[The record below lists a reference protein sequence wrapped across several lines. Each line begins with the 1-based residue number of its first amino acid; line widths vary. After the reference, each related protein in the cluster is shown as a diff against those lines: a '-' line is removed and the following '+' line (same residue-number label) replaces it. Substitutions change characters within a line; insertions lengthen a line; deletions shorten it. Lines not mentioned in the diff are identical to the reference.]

1 MSNTKP
7 IATASSSSSTAYDN
21 ADAKARLYAYEIPPM
36 PPGEYEIITT
46 QDVKAGDDTEKLVS
60 TQPVTVKACQPYA
73 IAPDLVHSFYPPNLR
88 TVSATTLPHVVLKG
102 ATPWERSQTY
112 DPGTAPTP
120 WIALLLFTDEDLCVP
135 PEVTSAAKPSGTRSF
150 TLPLSL
156 FNSNRSKWCHKENYS
171 DADVPV
177 KSDGS
182 PTTADFLFVKSSAF
196 KMYFE
201 RQDSTGKTVQQAGPE
216 LDRYKLLTYMTD
228 SGVKDESGHVT
239 NKLSTLIGHRARPY
253 TLGGEPVKVYAHIVS
268 IETLGSR
275 IDWKAASEASAT
287 VALVSLFS
295 WTFTWEKNNAD
306 HSLEMFKNLADD
318 KSIRPLA
325 IKLKATDP
333 NSPDDPSAA
342 WVHRRVTEGYTIV
355 RHRDIA
361 GESSMALY
369 RGPLIP
375 KSSRK
380 ARIKSSVH
388 GTDLQI
394 IDTSARILDISYN
407 TAWELGRTLAGRDA
421 KFSTAIAY
429 LRRKL
434 CMKAVTKSKFAENE
448 GAATKSKEA
457 EDEAAKLMHKADD
470 VVASAL
476 SKLDGLFKGSVAAKM
491 KGLPRDG
498 DLRWQVPSPPATS
511 MAAAPGV
518 MTFEKLRRHLESAAK
533 PWLEDKTLELCQA
546 KPVVSSIPQLGLVF
560 NWLIDNLMSLKLV
573 PATYLFPD
581 PAVLEKESV
590 NCFLVDDTW
599 IDALVDGAMSLANT
613 MGGGSDPVRDLI
625 RWAFNLYLGKAPA
638 DRVQIG
644 GSGFIVRSG
653 IVESFPDLE
662 MNITTKLPGS
672 NDPTPLSCAYRTR
685 NEDMILCL
693 VARGQGQKLVDY
705 KVQLKLPPHQ
715 QRYSLGDVKKDSM
728 EFTCEMKPFL
738 TMTDKF
744 KNALPQAEVEK
755 KVEWSRTGVISPSGF
770 PIKPIWNHDTGVLT
784 PHLLVNM
791 MDYFIDQNKERVWA
805 KPKADSKVVYI
816 ATQLLESDHCV
827 TLTFNVT
834 AGKESLPRSIL
845 PEQTVPEEDT
855 RDPAINHLPENI
867 EANKSWFSKLAFSQ
881 DSPGRSIPAQSNT
894 PQHIV
899 FSIKA
904 STAPNNLPAGTEVFA
919 IEVTIP
925 IGEDASHLLDHL
937 APLPT
942 VRAIGPRQQWIA
954 ATTHRA
960 ATKESAAEL
969 VVHLKPRGTTG
980 GGAVFSN
987 GLDASFML
995 VRATVNGVVGNDVEI
1010 KTKEIY
1016 GRWQKSKNADG
1027 KEVSVLTTNDV
1038 MDSWMLRKE

>member
-1 MSNTKP
+1 MSNTKQ
-7 IATASSSSSTAYDN
+7 IATASSSSSTAYDT

-46 QDVKAGDDTEKLVS
+46 QEVISGKDTEKLVS

-73 IAPDLVHSFYPPNLR
+73 IPPELVHSFYPPNLR

-102 ATPWERSQTY
+102 ATPWERSQTHK
-112 DPGTAPTP
+112 PGTAPTP

-156 FNSNRSKWCHKENYS
+156 FNSNRSKWCHKNDYS
-171 DADVPV
+171 DSDVPV
-177 KSDGS
+177 KGDGS
-182 PTTADFLFVKSSAF
+182 PATADFLFVKSSAF

-201 RQDSTGKTVQQAGPE
+201 RQDSTGKTDQQAGPD
-216 LDRYKLLTYMTD
+216 LDRYKLLTYITD

-253 TLGGEPVKVYAHIVS
+253 TLGDQPVQVYAHIIS
-268 IETLGSR
+268 IETLDGR
-275 IDWKAASEASAT
+275 IDWKAASQASAT
-287 VALVSLFS
+287 IALVSLFS
-295 WTFTWEKNNAD
+295 WTFTWEKNNASQD
-306 HSLEMFKNLADD
+306 LEMFKHLADQ
-318 KSIRPLA
+318 KNIRPLA
-325 IKLKATDP
+325 IKLPPTDP
-333 NSPDDPSAA
+333 NKPDDPSAA
-342 WVHRRVTEGYTIV
+342 WVRRRVTEGYTIV

-361 GESSMALY
+361 GESSMALF

-375 KSSRK
+375 GLSRK
-380 ARIKSSVH
+380 ARIKPSVH

-434 CMKAVTKSKFAENE
+434 CMKAVTKSKISENEDAENE
-448 GAATKSKEA
+448 QS
-457 EDEAAKLMHKADD
+457 KLMHKADA
-470 VVASAL
+470 VVDSAL
-476 SKLDGLFKGSVAAKM
+476 SKLDGLFNGSVAAKM
-491 KGLPRDG
+491 KDLPREG
-498 DLRWQVPSPPATS
+498 ELRWQVPSPAATS

-518 MTFEKLRRHLESAAK
+518 MTFKKLRRHLESAAK
-533 PWLEDKTLELCQA
+533 PYIEEKTRELCQA
-546 KPVVSSIPQLGLVF
+546 TSLVSSIPQLGLVF
-560 NWLIDNLMSLKLV
+560 NWLIDNLMSLKLI

-581 PAVLEKESV
+581 PAVLAKESV
-590 NCFLVDDTW
+590 NCFLMDDTW

-625 RWAFNLYLGKAPA
+625 RYAFNLYLKDAPA

-662 MNITTKLPGS
+662 MTITTKRPGS
-672 NDPTPLSCAYRTR
+672 KEDTPLNCAYRTR

-693 VARGQGQKLVDY
+693 VARGQEQRLVDY
-705 KVQLKLPPHQ
+705 TVKLKLPPHQ
-715 QRYSLGDVKKDSM
+715 QRYSLGDVYKDSM

-738 TMTDKF
+738 TMTEQF
-744 KNALPQAEVEK
+744 KNALPKAEVEK
-755 KVEWSRTGVISPSGF
+755 KIKWSRTGVISPSGF

-784 PHLLVNM
+784 PHLVVNM
-791 MDYFIDQNKERVWA
+791 MDFFIDQNKDRVWD
-805 KPKADSKVVYI
+805 KPASDSKVVYI
-816 ATQLLESDHCV
+816 ATQLLERDHSV
-827 TLTFNVT
+827 TLDFNVT
-834 AGKESLPRSIL
+834 ADKESKPRVIF
-845 PEQTVPEEDT
+845 PEQPEPEEDD
-855 RDPAINHLPENI
+855 RELAIKHLPENT
-867 EANKSWFSKLAFSQ
+867 EARLKSWFTKLAFSQ
-881 DSPGRSIPAQSNT
+881 DSPGRSIPPQSNT
-894 PQHIV
+894 PQNIV

-904 STAPNNLPAGTEVFA
+904 STAPTNVPAGTEVFT

-925 IGEDASHLLDHL
+925 IGEDPSHLLDHL
-937 APLPT
+937 APLPS

-960 ATKESAAEL
+960 ATKERAAEM
-969 VVHLKPRGTTG
+969 VVHLKPRGTAG
-980 GGAVFSN
+980 GGATFAE

-995 VRATVNGVVGNDVEI
+995 IRATVNGVVGNDVEI
-1010 KTKEIY
+1010 KAREVY
-1016 GRWQKSKNADG
+1016 GRWEKGKNAEG
-1027 KEVSVLTTNDV
+1027 KEVSVVKTIDV
-1038 MDSWMLRKE
+1038 MDKWTLRKE

>member
-1 MSNTKP
+1 MSSTKP
-7 IATASSSSSTAYDN
+7 PATASSSSSTAYDN

-46 QDVKAGDDTEKLVS
+46 QEVKSGKDTEKLIS

-73 IAPDLVHSFYPPNLR
+73 IPPELVHSFYPPNLR

-112 DPGTAPTP
+112 NPGTAPTP
-120 WIALLLFTDEDLCVP
+120 WIALLLFTDDDLCVP
-135 PEVTSAAKPSGTRSF
+135 PEVTSAARPSVTRSF

-156 FNSNRSKWCHKENYS
+156 FNSNRSKWCHKNEYS
-171 DADVPV
+171 DTDVPV
-177 KSDGS
+177 KGDGS
-182 PTTADFLFVKSSAF
+182 PATADFLFVKSSAF

-201 RQDSTGKTVQQAGPE
+201 RQDSTGKTEQQAVPD
-216 LDRYKLLTYMTD
+216 LDRYKLLTYITD
-228 SGVKDESGHVT
+228 SGVKDDSGHVT

-253 TLGGEPVKVYAHIVS
+253 TLGDQPVKVYAHIIS
-268 IETLGSR
+268 IETLDGR
-275 IDWKAASEASAT
+275 IDWKAASQASAT

-295 WTFTWEKNNAD
+295 WTFTWEKNNASQD
-306 HSLEMFKNLADD
+306 LEMFKHLADQ
-318 KSIRPLA
+318 KNIRPLA
-325 IKLKATDP
+325 IKIPPTDP
-333 NSPDDPSAA
+333 NKPDDPSAA
-342 WVHRRVTEGYTIV
+342 WVRRRVTEGYTIV

-375 KSSRK
+375 GQSRK
-380 ARIKSSVH
+380 ARIKPSVH

-421 KFSTAIAY
+421 KFSSAIAY

-434 CMKAVTKSKFAENE
+434 CMKAVTKSKDAE
-448 GAATKSKEA
+448 S
-457 EDEAAKLMHKADD
+457 EDANIMHKASD
-470 VVASAL
+470 VVSSTL
-476 SKLDGLFKGSVAAKM
+476 ERLDGLFKGSVAAKM
-491 KGLPRDG
+491 TGLPRNGEDATNVA
-498 DLRWQVPSPPATS
+498 RWQVPSHTATS

-518 MTFEKLRRHLESAAK
+518 MTFEKLRRHLDSAAK
-533 PWLEDKTLELCQA
+533 PYLKEKTAELCQDQ
-546 KPVVSSIPQLGLVF
+546 PFVSSLPQLGLVF

-581 PAVLEKESV
+581 PAVLAKESV

-625 RWAFNLYLGKAPA
+625 RWAFNLYLKDAPA
-638 DRVQIG
+638 GRVQIG
-644 GSGFIVRSG
+644 GSGFIIRSG

-662 MNITTKLPGS
+662 MAITTKLPGS
-672 NDPTPLSCAYRTR
+672 NASTTLNCAYRTR

-693 VARGQGQKLVDY
+693 VARGQGQRLVDY
-705 KVQLKLPPHQ
+705 TVKLKLPPHQ
-715 QRYSLGDVKKDSM
+715 QRYNLGLVSKSSIT
-728 EFTCEMKPFL
+728 FTCEMKPFL
-738 TMTDKF
+738 DMTEEF
-744 KNALPQAEVEK
+744 KNALPQDEVEK
-755 KVEWSRTGVISPSGF
+755 YVQWNSNGVNRPPNF
-770 PIKPIWNHDTGVLT
+770 PIKPIWDHDTGVLT

-791 MDYFIDQNKERVWA
+791 MDYFIDQNKIRVWNRPA
-805 KPKADSKVVYI
+805 PDSKVVYI
-816 ATQLLESDHCV
+816 ATQLLERDHCV
-827 TLTFNVT
+827 TLNFNVT
-834 AGKESLPRSIL
+834 AEGKESKPRSIF
-845 PEQTVPEEDT
+845 PEQPDPEEDT
-855 RDPAINHLPENI
+855 REPAIEHLPENT
-867 EANKSWFSKLAFSQ
+867 EAKTKSWFTKLAFSQ

-894 PQHIV
+894 PQNIV

-904 STAPNNLPAGTEVFA
+904 GTKPENLPVETEVFA

-925 IGEDASHLLDHL
+925 IGEDPCHLLDHL
-937 APLPT
+937 APLPS

-954 ATTHRA
+954 ATTHKA
-960 ATKESAAEL
+960 ATEQSPAEM

-980 GGAVFSN
+980 GGAMFAE

-995 VRATVNGVVGNDVEI
+995 MRATANGVVGNDVEI
-1010 KTKEIY
+1010 KTKEVY
-1016 GRWQKSKNADG
+1016 GKWEKSKDANG
-1027 KEVSVLTTNDV
+1027 KEVSVLPTTEA
-1038 MDSWMLRKE
+1038 MDKWTLRKE

>member
-1 MSNTKP
+1 MSNAKQ

-46 QDVKAGDDTEKLVS
+46 QEVKSGKDTEKLVS

-73 IAPDLVHSFYPPNLR
+73 IPPELVHSFYPPNLR

-112 DPGTAPTP
+112 NPGTAPTP
-120 WIALLLFTDEDLCVP
+120 WVALLLFTDEDLCVP
-135 PEVTSAAKPSGTRSF
+135 PEVTSAARPSGTRSF

-156 FNSNRSKWCHKENYS
+156 FNSNRSKWCHKNDYS
-171 DADVPV
+171 DADVPA
-177 KSDGS
+177 KGDGS
-182 PTTADFLFVKSSAF
+182 PATADFLFVKSSAC

-201 RQDSTGKTVQQAGPE
+201 RQDSTGKTGEQAGAD
-216 LDRYKLLTYMTD
+216 LDRYKLLTYITD

-253 TLGGEPVKVYAHIVS
+253 TLGDQPVQVYAHIIS
-268 IETLGSR
+268 IETLDGR
-275 IDWKAASEASAT
+275 IDWKAASQASAT

-295 WTFTWEKNNAD
+295 WTFTWEKNNASQD
-306 HSLEMFKNLADD
+306 LEMFRHLADQ
-318 KSIRPLA
+318 KNIRPLA
-325 IKLKATDP
+325 INLPPTDP
-333 NSPDDPSAA
+333 KKPEDPSAA
-342 WVHRRVTEGYTIV
+342 WVRRRVTEGYTIV

-369 RGPLIP
+369 RGPLLP
-375 KSSRK
+375 GTSRK
-380 ARIKSSVH
+380 ARIKPSVH

-421 KFSTAIAY
+421 KFSSAIAY

-434 CMKAVTKSKFAENE
+434 CMKAVTKSKDAE
-448 GAATKSKEA
+448 S
-457 EDEAAKLMHKADD
+457 EDANIMHKASD
-470 VVASAL
+470 VVFSTL
-476 SKLDGLFKGSVAAKM
+476 ERLDGLFKGSVAAKM
-491 KGLPRDG
+491 TGLPRNGEDATNAS
-498 DLRWQVPSPPATS
+498 RWQVPSHTATS

-518 MTFEKLRRHLESAAK
+518 MTFEKLRRHLESAAEPYIK
-533 PWLEDKTLELCQA
+533 EKTLELCQA
-546 KPVVSSIPQLGLVF
+546 QPVISSIPQLGLVF

-581 PAVLEKESV
+581 PAVLAKESV
-590 NCFLVDDTW
+590 NCFLIDDTW

-625 RWAFNLYLGKAPA
+625 RWAFNLYLEKAPA
-638 DRVQIG
+638 DRVRIG
-644 GSGFIVRSG
+644 GSGFIIRSG

-662 MNITTKLPGS
+662 MAITTKLPEAA
-672 NDPTPLSCAYRTR
+672 PLSCAYRTR

-693 VARGQGQKLVDY
+693 VARGRDQKLVDY
-705 KVQLKLPPHQ
+705 TVKLKLPPHQ
-715 QRYSLGDVKKDSM
+715 QRYDVGYVSKDSM
-728 EFTCEMKPFL
+728 EFTCELKPFL
-738 TMTDKF
+738 KMTEKF
-744 KNALPQAEVEK
+744 KDAWPKAEVEK
-755 KVEWSRTGVISPSGF
+755 KITWSRTGVISPSGF

-784 PHLLVNM
+784 PHLVVNM
-791 MDYFIDQNKERVWA
+791 MDHLIDSNKERVWDRPA
-805 KPKADSKVVYI
+805 PDSKVVYI
-816 ATQLLESDHCV
+816 ATQLLERDHCV
-827 TLTFNVT
+827 TLHFNV
-834 AGKESLPRSIL
+834 AGKETFPRRL
-845 PEQTVPEEDT
+845 FPEQTAPEEDT
-855 RDPAINHLPENI
+855 RELAVEHSPEST
-867 EANKSWFSKLAFSQ
+867 EAKDKSWFKKLAFSQ

-904 STAPNNLPAGTEVFA
+904 NTTAKNIPAGTEVFA

-925 IGEDASHLLDHL
+925 IGEDPSHLLDHL
-937 APLPT
+937 APLPS

-960 ATKESAAEL
+960 ATKQSPAEM

-980 GGAVFSN
+980 GGATFAE

-1010 KTKEIY
+1010 KTKEVY
-1016 GRWQKSKNADG
+1016 GRWEKSKNAEG
-1027 KEVSVLTTNDV
+1027 KEVSVLKTDDV
-1038 MDSWMLRKE
+1038 TDKWTLRKE

>member
-7 IATASSSSSTAYDN
+7 PVTASSSSSTAYDN

-46 QDVKAGDDTEKLVS
+46 QEVKSGKDTEKLVS

-73 IAPDLVHSFYPPNLR
+73 IPPELVHSFYPPNLR

-102 ATPWERSQTY
+102 ATPWERSQTHK
-112 DPGTAPTP
+112 PGTAPTP

-150 TLPLSL
+150 NLPLSL
-156 FNSNRSKWCHKENYS
+156 FNSNRSKWCHKNDYS
-171 DADVPV
+171 DTDVPV
-177 KSDGS
+177 KGDGS
-182 PTTADFLFVKSSAF
+182 LPTADFLFVKSSAF

-201 RQDSTGKTVQQAGPE
+201 RQDSAGKTEPQGGAD
-216 LDRYKLLTYMTD
+216 LDRYKLLTYITD

-253 TLGGEPVKVYAHIVS
+253 ILEDQEIKVYAHIVS
-268 IETLGSR
+268 IKTLDGR
-275 IDWKAASEASAT
+275 IDWKAASQASAT

-295 WTFTWEKNNAD
+295 WTFTWDKHDEK
-306 HSLEMFKNLADD
+306 LEMFENLADQ
-318 KSIRPLA
+318 KNIRPLSV
-325 IKLKATDP
+325 KLSPTDP
-333 NSPDDPSAA
+333 NKPDDPSAA
-342 WVHRRVTEGYTIV
+342 WVRRRVTEGYTIV

-369 RGPLIP
+369 RGPLLP
-375 KSSRK
+375 GSSRK
-380 ARIKSSVH
+380 ARIKPSVH

-434 CMKAVTKSKFAENE
+434 CMKAVTKSKASENDANKAKDAENE
-448 GAATKSKEA
+448 PS
-457 EDEAAKLMHKADD
+457 KLMHKADA
-470 VVASAL
+470 VVDSAL

-491 KGLPRDG
+491 NGLPRDG
-498 DLRWQVPSPPATS
+498 ELRWQVPSPAATS

-533 PWLEDKTLELCQA
+533 PWLEDRTLELCQA
-546 KPVVSSIPQLGLVF
+546 TPFVSSIPQLGLVF

-581 PAVLEKESV
+581 PAVLAKESV
-590 NCFLVDDTW
+590 NCFLMDDIW

-625 RWAFNLYLGKAPA
+625 RWAFNLYLERAPA
-638 DRVQIG
+638 DRAQIG

-662 MNITTKLPGS
+662 MTITTKLPGS
-672 NDPTPLSCAYRTR
+672 NKDTPLSCAYRTR

-693 VARGQGQKLVDY
+693 VARGKDQKLVDY
-705 KVQLKLPPHQ
+705 TVKLKLPPHQ
-715 QRYSLGDVKKDSM
+715 QRYNVGSITKDSM
-728 EFTCEMKPFL
+728 KFTCEMKPFL
-738 TMTDKF
+738 KMTEDF
-744 KNALPQAEVEK
+744 KNALRKDEVEK
-755 KVEWSRTGVISPSGF
+755 DIEWSRTGVISPPNF
-770 PIKPIWNHDTGVLT
+770 PFKPIFNHDTGVLT

-791 MDYFIDQNKERVWA
+791 MDHFIDKNKERVWDR
-805 KPKADSKVVYI
+805 PTPDSKVVYI
-816 ATQLLESDHCV
+816 ATQLLERDHCV
-827 TLTFNVT
+827 TLKFNVT
-834 AGKESLPRSIL
+834 AGKESSPRTIF
-845 PEQTVPEEDT
+845 PERPDPEEDDRELAT
-855 RDPAINHLPENI
+855 EHLPENT
-867 EANKSWFSKLAFSQ
+867 EAKIKSWFTKMAFSQ
-881 DSPGRSIPAQSNT
+881 DSPGRNIPPQSNT
-894 PQHIV
+894 PQNIV

-904 STAPNNLPAGTEVFA
+904 IPALKNSIPAGTEVFA

-925 IGEDASHLLDHL
+925 IGEDPSHLLDHL
-937 APLPT
+937 APLPS

-960 ATKESAAEL
+960 ATKEKAAEM
-969 VVHLKPRGTTG
+969 VVHLKPRGTAG
-980 GGAVFSN
+980 GGATFAE

-995 VRATVNGVVGNDVEI
+995 MRSTVNGVVGNNVEI
-1010 KTKEIY
+1010 KTREIY
-1016 GRWQKSKNADG
+1016 GRWEKSKNAEG
-1027 KEVSVLTTNDV
+1027 KEVSVVKTIDV
-1038 MDSWMLRKE
+1038 MDKWTLRKE

>member
-1 MSNTKP
+1 MSNPKQ

-46 QDVKAGDDTEKLVS
+46 QEVKSGNDTEKLVS

-73 IAPDLVHSFYPPNLR
+73 IPPELVHSFYPPNLG

-102 ATPWERSQTY
+102 ATPWERSQTHT
-112 DPGTAPTP
+112 PGTAPTP
-120 WIALLLFTDEDLCVP
+120 WVALLLFTDEDLCVP

-156 FNSNRSKWCHKENYS
+156 FNSNRSRWCHKNDYS
-171 DADVPV
+171 DTDVPV
-177 KSDGS
+177 KGDGT
-182 PTTADFLFVKSSAF
+182 PATADFLFVKSSAF

-201 RQDSTGKTVQQAGPE
+201 RQDSAGKTEQQGGAD
-216 LDRYKLLTYMTD
+216 LDRYKLLTYITD

-253 TLGGEPVKVYAHIVS
+253 ILEDQTIKVYAHIVS
-268 IETLGSR
+268 IETLDGR
-275 IDWKAASEASAT
+275 IDWKAASQASAT

-295 WTFTWEKNNAD
+295 WTFNWEK
-306 HSLEMFKNLADD
+306 HTEKLEMFENLADP

-325 IKLKATDP
+325 IKLPPSDP
-333 NSPDDPSAA
+333 NKPDDPSAA
-342 WVHRRVTEGYTIV
+342 WVRRRVTEGYTIV

-369 RGPLIP
+369 RGPLLP
-375 KSSRK
+375 GLSRK
-380 ARIKSSVH
+380 ARIKPSVH

-394 IDTSARILDISYN
+394 IDTSARVLDISYN

-434 CMKAVTKSKFAENE
+434 CMKAVTKSKAPENNAEKAKDAENE
-448 GAATKSKEA
+448 QPQ
-457 EDEAAKLMHKADD
+457 LMHKADA
-470 VVASAL
+470 VVDSAL
-476 SKLDGLFKGSVAAKM
+476 SKLHGLFNGSVAAKM
-491 KGLPRDG
+491 QGLPRDG
-498 DLRWQVPSPPATS
+498 DLRWQIASPPATS

-533 PWLEDKTLELCQA
+533 PWLEEKTLELCQA
-546 KPVVSSIPQLGLVF
+546 TPVVSSIPQLGLVF

-581 PAVLEKESV
+581 PAVLAKESI
-590 NCFLVDDTW
+590 NCFLMDDIW

-625 RWAFNLYLGKAPA
+625 RWAFNLYLERAPA

-662 MNITTKLPGS
+662 MTISTKLSGS
-672 NDPTPLSCAYRTR
+672 NDDIPLNCAYRTR

-693 VARGQGQKLVDY
+693 VARGKDQKLVDY
-705 KVQLKLPPHQ
+705 TVKLKLPPHQ
-715 QRYSLGDVKKDSM
+715 QRYNVGTVKKDSM
-728 EFTCEMKPFL
+728 KFTCEMKPFL
-738 TMTDKF
+738 KMTQKF
-744 KNALPQAEVEK
+744 KDALRKDEVEK
-755 KVEWSRTGVISPSGF
+755 DIEWSRTAVISPPDF
-770 PIKPIWNHDTGVLT
+770 PFKPIWNHDTGVLT

-791 MDYFIDQNKERVWA
+791 MDHFIDQNKNRVPWDRPA
-805 KPKADSKVVYI
+805 PDSKVMYI
-816 ATQLLESDHCV
+816 ATQLLDRDHCV
-827 TLTFNVT
+827 TLNFNVT
-834 AGKESLPRSIL
+834 AGKESKPRVIF
-845 PEQTVPEEDT
+845 PEQPDPEEDNREPVT
-855 RDPAINHLPENI
+855 EHLPEST
-867 EANKSWFSKLAFSQ
+867 EAKMKSWFKKLAFSQ
-881 DSPGRSIPAQSNT
+881 DSPGRNIPPQSNT
-894 PQHIV
+894 PQNIV

-904 STAPNNLPAGTEVFA
+904 IPTLKNNIPAGTEVFA

-925 IGEDASHLLDHL
+925 IGEDPSHLLDHL
-937 APLPT
+937 APLPS

-954 ATTHRA
+954 ATTHRP
-960 ATKESAAEL
+960 ATKELPAEM
-969 VVHLKPRGTTG
+969 VVHLKPRGTAG
-980 GGAVFSN
+980 GGATFAE

-995 VRATVNGVVGNDVEI
+995 IRATVNGVVGNDVEI
-1010 KTKEIY
+1010 KTKEVY
-1016 GRWQKSKNADG
+1016 GRWEKGKKADG
-1027 KEVSVLTTNDV
+1027 KEVSVVATTEV
-1038 MDSWMLRKE
+1038 MDKWTLRKE

>member
-46 QDVKAGDDTEKLVS
+46 QDIKAGNDTEKLVS

-102 ATPWERSQTY
+102 ATPWERSQMY

-135 PEVTSAAKPSGTRSF
+135 PEVPSAAKPSGARSF
-150 TLPLSL
+150 TLPLNL
-156 FNSNRSKWCHKENYS
+156 FNSNRSKWCHKNDYS

-177 KSDGS
+177 KGDGS
-182 PTTADFLFVKSSAF
+182 PATADFLFVKSSAF

-201 RQDSTGKTVQQAGPE
+201 RQDSTGKTGQQAGPD

-228 SGVKDESGHVT
+228 SGIKDESGHVT

-253 TLGGEPVKVYAHIVS
+253 TLGDQPVKVYAHVVS
-268 IETLGSR
+268 IETLSSR

-295 WTFTWEKNNAD
+295 WAFTWEKNNAD
-306 HSLEMFKNLADD
+306 HSLEMFKNLAAP

-325 IKLKATDP
+325 ITLPQMDP
-333 NSPDDPSAA
+333 KKPDDPSAA
-342 WVHRRVTEGYTIV
+342 WVRRRVTEGYTIV

-375 KSSRK
+375 GSSRK

-434 CMKAVTKSKFAENE
+434 CMKAVTKSKFAEN
-448 GAATKSKEA
+448 GDDA
-457 EDEAAKLMHKADD
+457 ENEQSKLMHKADD
-470 VVASAL
+470 VVSSAL

-491 KGLPRDG
+491 TGLPRNG

-518 MTFEKLRRHLESAAK
+518 MTFEKLRRHLDSAAK
-533 PWLEDKTLELCQA
+533 PWLKVKTLELCQA

-625 RWAFNLYLGKAPA
+625 RWAFNLYLEEAPA

-662 MNITTKLPGS
+662 MNITTKLPDSNGS
-672 NDPTPLSCAYRTR
+672 IPLRCAYRAR

-715 QRYSLGDVKKDSM
+715 QRYSLGDVKKESM

-738 TMTDKF
+738 KMTDKF

-755 KVEWSRTGVISPSGF
+755 KIEWSRTGVISPSGF

-784 PHLLVNM
+784 PHLVVNM
-791 MDYFIDQNKERVWA
+791 MEYFIDQNKERVWD
-805 KPKADSKVVYI
+805 KPKADSKAVYI

-834 AGKESLPRSIL
+834 AGNESLPRRIL
-845 PEQTVPEEDT
+845 PELAAPEEDT
-855 RDPAINHLPENI
+855 RDPAINHLPENT

-904 STAPNNLPAGTEVFA
+904 STAPKNLPAGTEVFA

-937 APLPT
+937 APLPA

-980 GGAVFSN
+980 GGAIFSKA
-987 GLDASFML
+987 LDASFML
-995 VRATVNGVVGNDVEI
+995 VRATVNGVVGNDIQI
-1010 KTKEIY
+1010 KTREVY
-1016 GRWQKSKNADG
+1016 GTWEKTKNAAG
-1027 KEVSVLTTNDV
+1027 KEVSVLATTDV
-1038 MDSWMLRKE
+1038 TDSWMLRKE

>member
-7 IATASSSSSTAYDN
+7 TTTASSSSSTAYDN
-21 ADAKARLYAYEIPPM
+21 ADTKARLYAYEIPPM

-46 QDVKAGDDTEKLVS
+46 QEVKSGKDTEKLVS

-102 ATPWERSQTY
+102 ATPWERSQTHN
-112 DPGTAPTP
+112 PGTAPTP

-135 PEVTSAAKPSGTRSF
+135 PEVTSAARPSGTRSF

-156 FNSNRSKWCHKENYS
+156 FNSNRSKWCHKNDYS

-177 KSDGS
+177 KGDGS
-182 PTTADFLFVKSSAF
+182 PATADFLFVKSNAF

-201 RQDSTGKTVQQAGPE
+201 RQDSAGKTEQQAGPD
-216 LDRYKLLTYMTD
+216 LDRYKLLTYITD
-228 SGVKDESGHVT
+228 SGVKDDSGHVT

-253 TLGGEPVKVYAHIVS
+253 TLGDQPVKVYAHIVS
-268 IETLGSR
+268 IETLDGR
-275 IDWKAASEASAT
+275 IDWKAANQALAT

-295 WTFTWEKNNAD
+295 WTFTWEKNNASQD
-306 HSLEMFKNLADD
+306 LEMFKHLADQ
-318 KSIRPLA
+318 KNIRPLA
-325 IKLKATDP
+325 IKLSPTDP
-333 NSPDDPSAA
+333 SKPDDPSAS
-342 WVHRRVTEGYTIV
+342 WVRRRVTEGYTIV

-375 KSSRK
+375 GTSRK
-380 ARIKSSVH
+380 ARIKPSVH

-421 KFSTAIAY
+421 KFSAAIAY

-434 CMKAVTKSKFAENE
+434 CMKAVTKSKDPE
-448 GAATKSKEA
+448 S
-457 EDEAAKLMHKADD
+457 EDSNIMHKASD
-470 VVASAL
+470 VVSSTL
-476 SKLDGLFKGSVAAKM
+476 SRLDELFRGSVAAKM
-491 KGLPRDG
+491 TGLPRNGEDATNSS
-498 DLRWQVPSPPATS
+498 RWQVPSHTATS

-518 MTFEKLRRHLESAAK
+518 MTFEKLRRHLDSAAR
-533 PWLEDKTLELCQA
+533 PWLKEKTLELCH
-546 KPVVSSIPQLGLVF
+546 PEPRVSSIPQLGLVF

-581 PAVLEKESV
+581 PAVLAKESV
-590 NCFLVDDTW
+590 NCFLMDDTW

-625 RWAFNLYLGKAPA
+625 RWAFNLYLEKAPA

-644 GSGFIVRSG
+644 GSGFIIRSG

-662 MNITTKLPGS
+662 MTITSKLPGS
-672 NDPTPLSCAYRTR
+672 NEASPLNCAYRTR

-693 VARGQGQKLVDY
+693 VARGQDQKLVDY
-705 KVQLKLPPHQ
+705 TVKLKLPPHQ
-715 QRYSLGDVKKDSM
+715 QRYSLGDVNKDSM
-728 EFTCEMKPFL
+728 TFTCEMKPFL
-738 TMTDKF
+738 KMTEKF
-744 KNALPQAEVEK
+744 KNALPQDEVEK
-755 KVEWSRTGVISPSGF
+755 RIQWSRTGVIRPSGL

-784 PHLLVNM
+784 PHLVVNM
-791 MDYFIDQNKERVWA
+791 MDYFIDQNKERAWD
-805 KPKADSKVVYI
+805 KPAPDSKVVYL
-816 ATQLLESDHCV
+816 ATQLLERDRCV
-827 TLTFNVT
+827 TLNFNVT
-834 AGKESLPRSIL
+834 AGKETFARRLF
-845 PEQTVPEEDT
+845 PEQLVPEEDT
-855 RDPAINHLPENI
+855 RDPAIEHSPESP
-867 EANKSWFSKLAFSQ
+867 EAKDKSWFTKLAFSQ

-899 FSIKA
+899 FSVKVNTPAKNI
-904 STAPNNLPAGTEVFA
+904 PAGTEVFA
-919 IEVTIP
+919 IEVIIP
-925 IGEDASHLLDHL
+925 IGEDPSHLLDHL

-960 ATKESAAEL
+960 ATTKSAAEM
-969 VVHLKPRGTTG
+969 VVHLKPRGTAG
-980 GGAVFSN
+980 GGATFAE

-995 VRATVNGVVGNDVEI
+995 LRATVNGVVGNDVEI
-1010 KTKEIY
+1010 KTKEVY
-1016 GRWQKSKNADG
+1016 GRWEKSNDASG
-1027 KEVSVLTTNDV
+1027 KEVSVLVTADV
-1038 MDSWMLRKE
+1038 MDKWMLRKE

>member
-1 MSNTKP
+1 MSSTKP
-7 IATASSSSSTAYDN
+7 PVTASSSSSTAYDN

-46 QDVKAGDDTEKLVS
+46 QEVKSGKDTEKLVS

-73 IAPDLVHSFYPPNLR
+73 IPPELVHSFYPPNLG

-112 DPGTAPTP
+112 KPGTAPTP

-135 PEVTSAAKPSGTRSF
+135 PEVASAAKPSGTRSL

-156 FNSNRSKWCHKENYS
+156 FNSNRSKWCHKNDYL
-171 DADVPV
+171 DTDVPV
-177 KSDGS
+177 KGDGS
-182 PTTADFLFVKSSAF
+182 PPTADFLFVKSSAF

-201 RQDSTGKTVQQAGPE
+201 RQDSAGKTEPQGGAD
-216 LDRYKLLTYMTD
+216 LDRYKLLTYITD

-253 TLGGEPVKVYAHIVS
+253 ISEDQSIKVYAHIVS
-268 IETLGSR
+268 IETLDGR
-275 IDWKAASEASAT
+275 IDWKAASQASAT

-295 WTFTWEKNNAD
+295 WTFTWERHDEK
-306 HSLEMFKNLADD
+306 LEMFENLAHQR
-318 KSIRPLA
+318 SIRPLA
-325 IKLKATDP
+325 IRLSPTDP
-333 NSPDDPSAA
+333 NKPDDPSAA
-342 WVHRRVTEGYTIV
+342 WVRRRVTEGYTIV

-369 RGPLIP
+369 RGPLLP
-375 KSSRK
+375 GSSRK
-380 ARIKSSVH
+380 ARIKPSVH

-434 CMKAVTKSKFAENE
+434 CMKAVTKSKASENNTDKAKDAENE
-448 GAATKSKEA
+448 QPQ
-457 EDEAAKLMHKADD
+457 LMYKADA
-470 VVASAL
+470 VVDSAL
-476 SKLDGLFKGSVAAKM
+476 SKLDGLFNGSVAAKM
-491 KGLPRDG
+491 NGLPRDG
-498 DLRWQVPSPPATS
+498 DLRWQITSPPATS

-533 PWLEDKTLELCQA
+533 PWLKDRTLELCEA

-560 NWLIDNLMSLKLV
+560 KWLIDNLMSLKLV

-581 PAVLEKESV
+581 PAVLAKESV
-590 NCFLVDDTW
+590 NCFLMDDTW

-625 RWAFNLYLGKAPA
+625 RWAFNLYLERAPA
-638 DRVQIG
+638 DRAQIG

-662 MNITTKLPGS
+662 MTITTKLPGS
-672 NDPTPLSCAYRTR
+672 NKDTLLNCASRTR

-693 VARGQGQKLVDY
+693 VARGKDQKLVDY
-705 KVQLKLPPHQ
+705 TVKLKLPPHQ
-715 QRYSLGDVKKDSM
+715 QRYNAGSITKDSM
-728 EFTCEMKPFL
+728 KFTCEMKPFL
-738 TMTDKF
+738 KMTEDF
-744 KNALPQAEVEK
+744 KNALRKDEREK
-755 KVEWSRTGVISPSGF
+755 DIEWSRTGVISPPNF
-770 PIKPIWNHDTGVLT
+770 PFKPIWNHDTGVLT

-791 MDYFIDQNKERVWA
+791 MDHFIDKNKDWVWDRPA
-805 KPKADSKVVYI
+805 PDSKVVYI
-816 ATQLLESDHCV
+816 ATQLLERDHCV
-827 TLTFNVT
+827 TLNFNL
-834 AGKESLPRSIL
+834 ANK
-845 PEQTVPEEDT
+845 
-855 RDPAINHLPENI
+855 HLPENT
-867 EANKSWFSKLAFSQ
+867 EAKDKSWFTKLTFSQ
-881 DSPGRSIPAQSNT
+881 DSPGRNIPPQSNT
-894 PQHIV
+894 PQNIV

-904 STAPNNLPAGTEVFA
+904 IPTLKDNIPAGTEVFA

-925 IGEDASHLLDHL
+925 IGEDPSHLLDHL
-937 APLPT
+937 APLPS

-960 ATKESAAEL
+960 ATKEKAAEM
-969 VVHLKPRGTTG
+969 VVHLKPRGTAG
-980 GGAVFSN
+980 GGATFAE

-995 VRATVNGVVGNDVEI
+995 MRATVNGVVGNDVEI
-1010 KTKEIY
+1010 KTREIY
-1016 GRWQKSKNADG
+1016 GRWEKSKHAEG
-1027 KEVSVLTTNDV
+1027 KEVSVVKTIDV
-1038 MDSWMLRKE
+1038 MDKWTLRKE

>member
-46 QDVKAGDDTEKLVS
+46 QEVKSGKDTEKLVS

-73 IAPDLVHSFYPPNLR
+73 IASDLIHSFYPPNLR

-112 DPGTAPTP
+112 NPGTAPTP

-135 PEVTSAAKPSGTRSF
+135 AEVTSAARPSGTRSF

-156 FNSNRSKWCHKENYS
+156 FNSNRSKFCHKNDYS
-171 DADVPV
+171 DSEVPS
-177 KSDGS
+177 KGDGS
-182 PTTADFLFVKSSAF
+182 PATADFLFVKSSAF

-201 RQDSTGKTVQQAGPE
+201 RQDSTGKTNQQVGPD
-216 LDRYKLLTYMTD
+216 LDRYKLLTYITD
-228 SGVKDESGHVT
+228 SGVKDDSGHVT

-253 TLGGEPVKVYAHIVS
+253 TLGDQPVKVYAHIVS
-268 IETLGSR
+268 IETLDGR

-295 WTFTWEKNNAD
+295 WTFTWEKNNASQ
-306 HSLEMFKNLADD
+306 SLEMFKHLADQ
-318 KSIRPLA
+318 KNIRPLA
-325 IKLKATDP
+325 IKLPPTDP
-333 NSPDDPSAA
+333 NKPDDASAV
-342 WVHRRVTEGYTIV
+342 WVRRRVTEGYTIV

-375 KSSRK
+375 GSSRK
-380 ARIKSSVH
+380 ARIKPSVH

-429 LRRKL
+429 LRRKM
-434 CMKAVTKSKFAENE
+434 CMKAVTESKDAESE
-448 GAATKSKEA
+448 DATI
-457 EDEAAKLMHKADD
+457 MHKASD
-470 VVASAL
+470 VVSSTL
-476 SKLDGLFKGSVAAKM
+476 SRLDELFKGSVAAKM
-491 KGLPRDG
+491 TGLPRNG
-498 DLRWQVPSPPATS
+498 EKSTNSARWQVPSHTATS

-518 MTFEKLRRHLESAAK
+518 MTLAKLQRHLESTAK
-533 PWLEDKTLELCQA
+533 PWLEEKTLELCQPEP
-546 KPVVSSIPQLGLVF
+546 KLSSIPQLALVI

-581 PAVLEKESV
+581 PAVLAKESV

-599 IDALVDGAMSLANT
+599 VDALVDGAMSLANT
-613 MGGGSDPVRDLI
+613 MGGGDDPVRDLI
-625 RWAFNLYLGKAPA
+625 RWAFNLYLEKAPA

-644 GSGFIVRSG
+644 GSGFIIRSG

-662 MNITTKLPGS
+662 MTITGKLSGS
-672 NDPTPLSCAYRTR
+672 NATTPLSCAYRTR

-705 KVQLKLPPHQ
+705 TVKLKLPPHQ
-715 QRYSLGDVKKDSM
+715 QRYSLGMVDKDFM
-728 EFTCEMKPFL
+728 YFACEMKPFL
-738 TMTDKF
+738 KMTDKF
-744 KNALPQAEVEK
+744 KDALPLDEVEK
-755 KVEWSRTGVISPSGF
+755 NIQWSRTGVVRPSGL
-770 PIKPIWNHDTGVLT
+770 PIKPIWNHDTGILT
-784 PHLLVNM
+784 PHLVVNM
-791 MDYFIDQNKERVWA
+791 MDYFIDQNKTRTWDRPA
-805 KPKADSKVVYI
+805 ADSKVIYL
-816 ATQLLESDHCV
+816 ATQLLERDHCV
-827 TLTFNVT
+827 TLNFNIT
-834 AGKESLPRSIL
+834 AGKESLPRRIF
-845 PEQTVPEEDT
+845 PEQLTPEEDT
-855 RDPAINHLPENI
+855 RDPAIEHLPQSTET
-867 EANKSWFSKLAFSQ
+867 KDRSWFTKLAFSQ

-899 FSIKA
+899 FSVKINTSAK
-904 STAPNNLPAGTEVFA
+904 NLPAGTEVFA

-925 IGEDASHLLDHL
+925 IGEDPSHLLDHL
-937 APLPT
+937 APLPS

-954 ATTHRA
+954 ATTHR
-960 ATKESAAEL
+960 KSAAEM
-969 VVHLKPRGTTG
+969 VVHLKPRGTAG
-980 GGAVFSN
+980 GGATLAE

-1010 KTKEIY
+1010 NTKEVY
-1016 GRWQKSKNADG
+1016 GRWERSKDAAG
-1027 KEVSVLTTNDV
+1027 KEVPVLVKTDV
-1038 MDSWMLRKE
+1038 MDKWTLRKE

>member
-46 QDVKAGDDTEKLVS
+46 QEVKSGNDTEKLVS
-60 TQPVTVKACQPYA
+60 TQPVTVKACHPYA
-73 IAPDLVHSFYPPNLR
+73 IPPELVHSYYPPNLG

-112 DPGTAPTP
+112 KTGTAPTP

-135 PEVTSAAKPSGTRSF
+135 PEVTSAAKPSGTRTF

-156 FNSNRSKWCHKENYS
+156 FNSNRSKWCHKNDYS
-171 DADVPV
+171 DTDVPV
-177 KSDGS
+177 KGDGS
-182 PTTADFLFVKSSAF
+182 SATADFLFVKSSAF

-201 RQDSTGKTVQQAGPE
+201 RQDLAGKTGQQEGAD
-216 LDRYKLLTYMTD
+216 LDRYKLLTYITD

-239 NKLSTLIGHRARPY
+239 NKLSSLISHRARPY
-253 TLGGEPVKVYAHIVS
+253 ISEDQKIKVYAHIVS
-268 IETLGSR
+268 IETLDGR
-275 IDWKAASEASAT
+275 IDWKAASQASTT
-287 VALVSLFS
+287 VALASLFS
-295 WTFTWEKNNAD
+295 WTFTWETHNKK
-306 HSLEMFKNLADD
+306 LEMFENLS
-318 KSIRPLA
+318 KQENIRPLA
-325 IKLKATDP
+325 IKLSPTNAE
-333 NSPDDPSAA
+333 NPDDPSAA
-342 WVHRRVTEGYTIV
+342 WVRRRVTEGYTIV

-375 KSSRK
+375 GLSRK
-380 ARIKSSVH
+380 ARIKPSVH

-421 KFSTAIAY
+421 KFSMAIAY

-434 CMKAVTKSKFAENE
+434 CMKAITKSKISENE
-448 GAATKSKEA
+448 GADKAKDA
-457 EDEAAKLMHKADD
+457 ESEQPQLMHKADA
-470 VVASAL
+470 VVDSAL
-476 SKLDGLFKGSVAAKM
+476 SKLDGLFKDGVAAKM

-498 DLRWQVPSPPATS
+498 DLRWQVPAPAATS

-533 PWLEDKTLELCQA
+533 PWLEARTLELCEA

-560 NWLIDNLMSLKLV
+560 NWLIENLMSLKLV

-581 PAVLEKESV
+581 PAVLAEESV
-590 NCFLVDDTW
+590 NCFLMDDIW

-625 RWAFNLYLGKAPA
+625 RWAFNLYLERAPA

-662 MNITTKLPGS
+662 MTITTKRPGS
-672 NDPTPLSCAYRTR
+672 NAEIPLSCAYRTR

-693 VARGQGQKLVDY
+693 VARGQGQRLVDY
-705 KVQLKLPPHQ
+705 TVKLKLPPHQ
-715 QRYSLGDVKKDSM
+715 QRYSLGSVDKDSIT
-728 EFTCEMKPFL
+728 FVCEMKPFL
-738 TMTDKF
+738 TMTEEF
-744 KNALPQAEVEK
+744 KNALPKSEVEK
-755 KVEWSRTGVISPSGF
+755 RIKWSRTGVMSPSGF

-784 PHLLVNM
+784 PHLVVNI
-791 MDYFIDQNKERVWA
+791 MDHFIDQNKDRVWK
-805 KPKADSKVVYI
+805 KPAPDSKVVYT
-816 ATQLLESDHCV
+816 ATQLLERDYSIE
-827 TLTFNVT
+827 LNFSVT
-834 AGKESLPRSIL
+834 AGKESKPRRIF
-845 PEQTVPEEDT
+845 PEQPDLEEDG
-855 RDPAINHLPENI
+855 RELAIEHLPENK
-867 EANKSWFSKLAFSQ
+867 EAKIKSWFKKLAFSQ
-881 DSPGRSIPAQSNT
+881 DSPGRNIPPQSNT
-894 PQHIV
+894 PQNIV

-904 STAPNNLPAGTEVFA
+904 IPKLKSNIPVGTEVFA

-925 IGEDASHLLDHL
+925 IGEDSSHLLDHL
-937 APLPT
+937 APLPS

-960 ATKESAAEL
+960 ATKDSPAEM
-969 VVHLKPRGTTG
+969 VVHLKPRGTVG
-980 GGAVFSN
+980 GGATFAE

-995 VRATVNGVVGNDVEI
+995 MRATVNGVVGNDVEI
-1010 KTKEIY
+1010 KTKEVY
-1016 GRWQKSKNADG
+1016 GKWEKTKNAQG
-1027 KEVSVLTTNDV
+1027 KEVSVLSTVDV
-1038 MDSWMLRKE
+1038 MDKWTLRKE

>member
-7 IATASSSSSTAYDN
+7 PATASSSSSTAYDN

-46 QDVKAGDDTEKLVS
+46 QEVKSGRDTEKLVS

-112 DPGTAPTP
+112 NPGTAPTP

-135 PEVTSAAKPSGTRSF
+135 PEVTSTARPSGTRSF

-156 FNSNRSKWCHKENYS
+156 FNSNRSKWCHKNDYS
-171 DADVPV
+171 DADVPA
-177 KSDGS
+177 KGDGS
-182 PTTADFLFVKSSAF
+182 PATADFLFVKSSAF

-201 RQDSTGKTVQQAGPE
+201 RQDSEGKTGQQAGPD
-216 LDRYKLLTYMTD
+216 LDRYKILTYMTD
-228 SGVKDESGHVT
+228 SGVKDDSGHIT

-253 TLGGEPVKVYAHIVS
+253 TLGDQPVKVYAHIIS
-268 IETLGSR
+268 IETLDGR

-287 VALVSLFS
+287 VALISLFS
-295 WTFTWEKNNAD
+295 WTFTWEKNNASQ
-306 HSLEMFKNLADD
+306 SLEMFKNLADP
-318 KSIRPLA
+318 KSIRPLV
-325 IKLKATDP
+325 IKLPPTDP
-333 NSPDDPSAA
+333 KKPDDPSAA
-342 WVHRRVTEGYTIV
+342 WVRRRVTEGYTIV

-375 KSSRK
+375 GSSRK
-380 ARIKSSVH
+380 ACIKSSVH

-434 CMKAVTKSKFAENE
+434 CMKAVTKSKDAENE
-448 GAATKSKEA
+448 
-457 EDEAAKLMHKADD
+457 DAKIMHKADD
-470 VVASAL
+470 VVSRSL
-476 SKLDGLFKGSVAAKM
+476 SRLDGLFEGSVAAKM
-491 KGLPRDG
+491 TGLPRNG
-498 DLRWQVPSPPATS
+498 ENATNSSRWQVSSHTATS

-518 MTFEKLRRHLESAAK
+518 MTFEKLRRHLGGESK
-533 PWLEDKTLELCQA
+533 RWLKDKTLELCQPEP
-546 KPVVSSIPQLGLVF
+546 KVSSIPQLGLVF

-581 PAVLEKESV
+581 PAVLAKESV
-590 NCFLVDDTW
+590 NCFLMDDTW

-625 RWAFNLYLGKAPA
+625 CWAFNLYLEKAPA
-638 DRVQIG
+638 DRVQVG
-644 GSGFIVRSG
+644 GSGFIIRSG

-662 MNITTKLPGS
+662 MTITSKITGS
-672 NDPTPLSCAYRTR
+672 NEASPLNCAYRSR

-693 VARGQGQKLVDY
+693 VARGQDQKLVDY
-705 KVQLKLPPHQ
+705 TVKLKLPPHQ
-715 QRYSLGDVKKDSM
+715 QRYSLGDVNKDSM
-728 EFTCEMKPFL
+728 TFTCEMKPFL
-738 TMTDKF
+738 KMTEKF
-744 KNALPQAEVEK
+744 KNALPQDEVEK
-755 KVEWSRTGVISPSGF
+755 RIQWSRTGVIRPSGF

-784 PHLLVNM
+784 PHLVVNV
-791 MDYFIDQNKERVWA
+791 MDYFIDQNKERVWDRPA
-805 KPKADSKVVYI
+805 PDSKVVYI
-816 ATQLLESDHCV
+816 ATQLLERDHCV
-827 TLTFNVT
+827 TLNFNVT
-834 AGKESLPRSIL
+834 AGKESLPRRIF
-845 PEQTVPEEDT
+845 PEQLAPEEDT
-855 RDPAINHLPENI
+855 RDPAIEHLPENT
-867 EANKSWFSKLAFSQ
+867 EAKDKSWFTKLAFSQ

-899 FSIKA
+899 FSVKA
-904 STAPNNLPAGTEVFA
+904 STALKNLPAGTEVFA

-925 IGEDASHLLDHL
+925 IGEDPSHLLDHL

-942 VRAIGPRQQWIA
+942 VRSIGPRQQWIA
-954 ATTHRA
+954 ATTYRA
-960 ATKESAAEL
+960 ATTKSAAEM
-969 VVHLKPRGTTG
+969 VVHLKPRGTAG
-980 GGAVFSN
+980 GGATFAE

-995 VRATVNGVVGNDVEI
+995 LRATVNGVVGDDVEI
-1010 KTKEIY
+1010 KTKEVY
-1016 GRWQKSKNADG
+1016 GRWEKSKDATG
-1027 KEVSVLTTNDV
+1027 KEVSVLAKTDV
-1038 MDSWMLRKE
+1038 TDKWTLRKE